1 MSETFQASRFRT
13 VQTVKVSTANDTLIA
28 EDLYDSARPRY
39 TVLAVKD
46 HAILHDF
53 LEIYDRADYIEENTV
68 VSMFS
73 DQGRFFV
80 VYPYVPER
88 PLTEFYMGSAMALH
102 ESEDVCVNL
111 IISCMTSNL
120 PWPVLYLVLKQREIH
135 LSIDRSVRLSYRIDL
150 SELDETVGE
159 SECVNECARIL
170 IDLLEPHSG
179 RKANSYLLL
188 TKKSS
193 KGSYETFKDLYRDV
207 EIAADPNQKY
217 GLIARFKAWVTRNK
231 DQIFRVLLW
240 VSVILGVFVLITFLT
255 NLLFGDVPWLRL
267 FIRSFERIGLESLL
281 Q

>member
-1 MSETFQASRFRT
+1 MSETFRASRFRT
-13 VQTVKVSTANDTLIA
+13 VQTVRVSTANDTLVV

-46 HAILHDF
+46 HGILHDF
-53 LEIYDRADYIEENTV
+53 LEIYDRADYIEENTI

-88 PLTEFYMGSAMALH
+88 ALTEFYMGSTMALH

-120 PWPVLYLVLKQREIH
+120 PWPVLYLVLKQREIQ
-135 LSIDRSVRLSYRIDL
+135 LAKDRSVSLSYRLDL
-150 SELDETVGE
+150 SGLDETVGE
-159 SECVNECARIL
+159 SECVNECAKIL
-170 IDLLEPHSG
+170 IDLLEPHAG

-193 KGSYETFKDLYRDV
+193 KGSYESFKDLYRDV
-207 EIAADPNQKY
+207 EIAADANKRH
-217 GLIARFKAWVTRNK
+217 GLIARVKAWVSRNK

-240 VSVILGVFVLITFLT
+240 VSVILGLFVLITFLT

-267 FIRSFERIGLESLL
+267 FIRSFEQIGLESLL